1 MRHEVAHAGIWNQC
15 RVNATRLQLVRN
27 SNATMKRSTK
37 KIPVTLESTCRNEDS
52 ETLSVFARNDNVT
65 NDSRNAVRQN
75 RLGMSQKQDHVPFHL
90 E

>member
-1 MRHEVAHAGIWNQC
+1 MSCECHSPP
-15 RVNATRLQLVRN
+15 TRSQQQRYDE
-27 SNATMKRSTK
+27 AKHK
-37 KIPVTLESTCRNEDS
+37 EIPVTLESPCRNEDS